1 MNLKDMTVEELEARM
16 AAIKADLDKDDADLD
31 ALEADARGIN
41 EELEA
46 RKAQEAQ
53 KAEIRSQV
61 AEGAGEV
68 KQTLEEEE
76 RKTEMYG
83 IETPEYRSAFINN
96 LLGKATVEERAI
108 LADNTN
114 YAQITELT
122 IELYTD
128 NKDFA
133 AEAAVED
140 ALTAAEIV
148 YEKDETYIDSE
159 RMYMVTYSTEVL
171 INGQS

>member
-1 MNLKDMTVEELEARM
+1 MTYKEIATLVDGIGYPYAYYQFEKETAKDPPF
-16 AAIKADLDKDDADLD
+16 ICF
-31 ALEADARGIN
+31 
-41 EELEA
+41 
-46 RKAQEAQ
+46 
-53 KAEIRSQV
+53 
-61 AEGAGEV
+61 
-68 KQTLEEEE
+68 
-76 RKTEMYG
+76 YY
-83 IETPEYRSAFINN
+83 PENN
-96 LLGKATVEERAI
+96 DF

-114 YAQITELT
+114 YAHITELT

-140 ALTAAEIV
+140 ALTTAGIV

-159 RMYMVTYSTEVL
+159 RMYMITYTTEVL